1 MKRKLWA
8 AWLLTALLLPWG
20 ALAQE
25 TFDGTVVAGETVAIT
40 APFGGTVTA
49 LDIREGQLLE
59 AGDAVVTLSTTKVW
73 ATQDGTVNGGFA
85 QEGDSAEGTVLY
97 LSPVSRY
104 TISCTL
110 SKAHEDV
117 DTYYVE
123 LGEKVYIQC
132 VKDGSHRAE
141 GIVTGVSGSSYT
153 VTTTAGEMYLQ
164 ESAYIYRSPD
174 YDADSCLGTGV
185 VQRTAEVA
193 VSGTGS
199 ILKMY
204 VSDGDTVERGQLLFE
219 TVSGSLM
226 GLSATGSPEVTA
238 DSAGV
243 VTQVQCSLGQQVQQ
257 GATLAVLAPRS
268 GYQVAFTIPED
279 LLSQVAVGD
288 TVEIYFNWN
297 EDKSQPATGQ
307 VTAIS
312 YVSDAQTQGSVST
325 EAMYTAYA
333 TFTPGDDVRLGMTV
347 TVVPLS
353 DET

>member
-1 MKRKLWA
+1 M
-8 AWLLTALLLPWG
+8 
-20 ALAQE
+20 
-25 TFDGTVVAGETVAIT
+25 
-40 APFGGTVTA
+40 
-49 LDIREGQLLE
+49 
-59 AGDAVVTLSTTKVW
+59 
-73 ATQDGTVNGGFA
+73 
-85 QEGDSAEGTVLY
+85 
-97 LSPVSRY
+97 
-104 TISCTL
+104 
-110 SKAHEDV
+110 
-117 DTYYVE
+117 
-123 LGEKVYIQC
+123 
-132 VKDGSHRAE
+132 
-141 GIVTGVSGSSYT
+141 
-153 VTTTAGEMYLQ
+153 
-164 ESAYIYRSPD
+164 
-174 YDADSCLGTGV
+174 
-185 VQRTAEVA
+185 A

-204 VSDGDTVERGQLLFE
+204 VSDGDTVERGQSLFE

-226 GLSATGSPEVTA
+226 GLSATGSPEVTT

-279 LLSQVAVGD
+279 LLSQVAVED

>member
-8 AWLLTALLLPWG
+8 AWLLTSLLLPWG

-73 ATQDGTVNGGFA
+73 ATQDGTVNGVFA

-104 TISCTL
+104 TIACTL

-117 DTYYVE
+117 DTYYVK

-164 ESAYIYRSPD
+164 ESA
-174 YDADSCLGTGV
+174 
-185 VQRTAEVA
+185 
-193 VSGTGS
+193 
-199 ILKMY
+199 
-204 VSDGDTVERGQLLFE
+204 
-219 TVSGSLM
+219 
-226 GLSATGSPEVTA
+226 
-238 DSAGV
+238 
-243 VTQVQCSLGQQVQQ
+243 
-257 GATLAVLAPRS
+257 
-268 GYQVAFTIPED
+268 
-279 LLSQVAVGD
+279 
-288 TVEIYFNWN
+288 
-297 EDKSQPATGQ
+297 
-307 VTAIS
+307 
-312 YVSDAQTQGSVST
+312 
-325 EAMYTAYA
+325 
-333 TFTPGDDVRLGMTV
+333 
-347 TVVPLS
+347 
-353 DET
+353 

>member
-25 TFDGTVVAGETVAIT
+25 TFDGSVVAGETVAVT

-49 LDIREGQLLE
+49 LEIREGQLVS
-59 AGDAVVTLSTTKVW
+59 AGDTVATLSTTKVW
-73 ATQDGTVNGGFA
+73 ATQDGTVSGVFA

-97 LSPVSRY
+97 ISPVSRY
-104 TISCTL
+104 TIACTL

-123 LGEKVYIQC
+123 LGEKVYIRC

-141 GIVTGVSGSSYT
+141 GIITAVDGASYT

-174 YDADSCLGTGV
+174 YDTDSRLGTGV
-185 VQRTAEVA
+185 VQRAAEIA

-219 TVSGSLM
+219 TVTGSLAAM
-226 GLSATGSPEVTA
+226 SSTGSAEIAT

-257 GATLAVLAPRS
+257 GAILAVLAPRS
-268 GYQVAFTIPED
+268 GYQIAFTIPED
-279 LLSQVAVGD
+279 LLGQVAVGD
-288 TVEIYFNWN
+288 TVAIYFNWN
-297 EDKSQPATGQ
+297 EDKSQPAVGQ
-307 VTAIS
+307 VTSIS
-312 YVSDAQTQGSVST
+312 YVSDQEEPDSVSS
-325 EAMYTAYA
+325 EAMYTGYA
-333 TFTPGDDVRLGMTV
+333 TFTPGDEVRLGMTV

>member
-1 MKRKLWA
+1 MKRKLWV
-8 AWLLTALLLPWG
+8 AWLLTSLLLPWG

-25 TFDGTVVAGETVAIT
+25 TFDGTVEAGETVAIT

-73 ATQDGTVNGGFA
+73 ATQDGTVNGVFA

-110 SKAHEDV
+110 SKAHEDA

-153 VTTTAGEMYLQ
+153 VTTTAAEMYLQ

-226 GLSATGSPEVTA
+226 GLSATGSPEVTS

>member
-1 MKRKLWA
+1 MRMWTPTM
-8 AWLLTALLLPWG
+8 WSW
-20 ALAQE
+20 
-25 TFDGTVVAGETVAIT
+25 
-40 APFGGTVTA
+40 
-49 LDIREGQLLE
+49 
-59 AGDAVVTLSTTKVW
+59 
-73 ATQDGTVNGGFA
+73 
-85 QEGDSAEGTVLY
+85 
-97 LSPVSRY
+97 
-104 TISCTL
+104 
-110 SKAHEDV
+110 
-117 DTYYVE
+117 
-123 LGEKVYIQC
+123 GEKVYIQC

-226 GLSATGSPEVTA
+226 GLSATGSPEVTS

>member
-1 MKRKLWA
+1 MKSKLWA
-8 AWLLTALLLPWG
+8 ACFMTALLLPWG

-25 TFDGTVVAGETVAIT
+25 TFDGSVVAGETVAVT
-40 APFGGTVTA
+40 APFGGTVEE
-49 LDIREGQLLE
+49 LEIQEGQLLAE
-59 AGDAVVTLSTTKVW
+59 GDAVVTLSTTKVW
-73 ATQDGTVNGGFA
+73 ATQDGTVNGVFA

-97 LSPVSRY
+97 LSPTSRY
-104 TISCTL
+104 VISCTL

-141 GIVTGVSGSSYT
+141 GIITAVNGSSYT

-174 YDADSCLGTGV
+174 YDTDSRLGTGV
-185 VQRTAEVA
+185 VQRASEVA

-219 TVSGSLM
+219 TVTGTLA
-226 GLSATGSPEVTA
+226 GLSTTGSAEIAA
-238 DSAGV
+238 DTAGV

-268 GYQVAFTIPED
+268 GYQIAFTIPED
-279 LLSQVAVGD
+279 LLGQVSVGD
-288 TVEIYFNWN
+288 TVAIYFNWN
-297 EDKSQPATGQ
+297 DDKSQPATGQ

-312 YVSDAQTQGSVST
+312 YVSDAAEQGSTSS

-333 TFTPGDDVRLGMTV
+333 DFTPGEDVRLGMTV
-347 TVVPLS
+347 TVATLD

>member
-8 AWLLTALLLPWG
+8 AWLLTSLLLPWG

-73 ATQDGTVNGGFA
+73 ATQDGTVNGVFA

-164 ESAYIYRSPD
+164 ESAYIYRSSD

-185 VQRTAEVA
+185 VQRPAEVA
-193 VSGTGS
+193 
-199 ILKMY
+199 
-204 VSDGDTVERGQLLFE
+204 
-219 TVSGSLM
+219 
-226 GLSATGSPEVTA
+226 A

-279 LLSQVAVGD
+279 LLSQVAAGD